1 MILTDEDALICDF
14 AEYYRI
20 YDFRALPVKYAATLA
35 CGLEENSRIMRKLA
49 GADYDLKTTLLISA
63 VDILRLLW
71 WAKTEDGAKNI
82 NRPVSLF
89 EKNKINTNEETVA
102 FETGEDL
109 LKELQKRRGELQ

>member
-1 MILTDEDALICDF
+1 MILTDEDALVCDF
-14 AEYYRI
+14 AQYYRI
-20 YDFRALPVKYAATLA
+20 YDFRALPVTYAATLA

-49 GADYDLKTTLLISA
+49 GADYDLKTMLLIST

-82 NRPVSLF
+82 NRPVSIF
-89 EKNKINTNEETVA
+89 EKNKVHANEETVA